1 VNLAE
6 SGAAGPAAVSTG
18 AVETG
23 PDSPVPPTAVAFAR
37 GVAAFSEDEI
47 PRIAG
52 KTTDELRLLYPD
64 RRHLEVVHRD
74 NLVLL

>member
-1 VNLAE
+1 MGV
-6 SGAAGPAAVSTG
+6 TG
-18 AVETG
+18 ANGEFAASDIVNVAG
-23 PDSPVPPTAVAFAR
+23 ADGAVFAR
-37 GVAAFSEDEI
+37 GVAAFDEEEI

-52 KTTDELRLLYPD
+52 KSTDELRSLFPG